1 MAEQQLQVPVVLLIF
16 KRPLET
22 KKVFEAV
29 RAAKPTKL
37 FVIADGPRLDK
48 AGEFEQCN
56 GTRAI
61 IENVDWDCEVL
72 KNYSDANMG
81 LKQRVSTGLDW
92 VFSITEEAIILED
105 DCVPHITFFRYCE
118 EMLEKYKSNEKV
130 MMIGGTNLLHKWQPE
145 VQSYYFSYFNSC
157 WGWATWRRAWQC
169 YDIEMKRWED
179 PETRAK
185 IRELLANEKHYQAC
199 EKMFDRVY
207 REEINSWALRWFF
220 ARLANSG
227 LSITPSVNLISNIG
241 FTKEATHHK
250 SKRDPR
256 AFLPVTPM
264 SFPLKHPPMVER
276 NLKFENVRFAKTW
289 GRRKTVWEILRYVK
303 RSILKTFQLK

>member
-1 MAEQQLQVPVVLLIF
+1 MNTPIVLLIF
-16 KRPLET
+16 CRPSSTE
-22 KKVFEAV
+22 KVFEAV
-29 RAAKPTKL
+29 RQAKPSKL
-37 FVIADGPRLDK
+37 LVVADGPRADK
-48 AGEFEQCN
+48 PGEAEKCQAARSVIEQ
-56 GTRAI
+56 
-61 IENVDWDCEVL
+61 VDWDCEVL
-72 KNYSDANMG
+72 TNYSDVNLG

-92 VFSITEEAIILED
+92 AFSLVEEAIILED
-105 DCVPHITFFRYCE
+105 DCLPHPTFFSYCE
-118 EMLEKYKSNEKV
+118 ELLEKYRENEQV
-130 MMIGGTNLLHKWQPE
+130 MMVGGSNLLLKWHPD

-157 WGWATWRRAWQC
+157 WGWATWRRAWNC

-220 ARLANSG
+220 ARLANAG
-227 LSITPSVNLISNIG
+227 LSITPSVNLITNIG

-256 AFLPVTPM
+256 AFLPITPLF
-264 SFPLKHPPMVER
+264 FPLKHPRVVER
-276 NLKFENVRFAKTW
+276 DLKFENVRFAKTW
-289 GRRKTVWEILRYVK
+289 GRRKTIWEVLRYAK
-303 RSILKTFQLK
+303 RFILKPFQFK